1 MIRYRIARDSVML
14 RAKLMTLYSPVAI
27 VWPGLKTTKGW
38 HATREVNA
46 FIKRSLFPF
55 PVRQK
60 RKKNSSDSMLIST

>member
-1 MIRYRIARDSVML
+1 MIRYRIARHSVML
-14 RAKLMTLYSPVAI
+14 RAKLMTLYFPVAI

-60 RKKNSSDSMLIST
+60 RKKIGLIPC